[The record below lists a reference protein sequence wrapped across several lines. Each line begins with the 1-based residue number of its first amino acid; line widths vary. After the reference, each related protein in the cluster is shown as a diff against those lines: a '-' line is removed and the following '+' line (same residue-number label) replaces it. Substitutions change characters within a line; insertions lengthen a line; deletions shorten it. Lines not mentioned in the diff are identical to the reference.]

1 MSQRI
6 RDREAE
12 RQRKK
17 FIFTSPDEIDGLS
30 LDDCLSITRKI
41 IDLASS
47 LYPTTV
53 RKFCLFSGGNDSTV
67 LFFVT
72 KDLVDDIVHINTGIG
87 IEETRQF
94 VRDICQQYG
103 KNLIERCP
111 PPGSTYEELIVDI
124 GFPGPNMHYLMYN
137 RLKQRAL
144 RQIQKE
150 YVLRPRTNVV
160 QFFSGVRY
168 SESSRRFKTTDDVM
182 KDGSAVWVA
191 PLAHWSNENMDK
203 YRHLHNIP
211 INPVSAN
218 LHISG
223 ECLCGCFARQDELEQ
238 IRFFYP
244 ETARYIEQLQEKVKC
259 AGRKQSTWG
268 DGVRK
273 SKKYIRESGILCSSC
288 DSAFAEK
295 ENEE

>member
-1 MSQRI
+1 MGEKF

-12 RQRKK
+12 KQRQK
-17 FIFTSPDEIDGLS
+17 FVFVAPHEIDSLTLS
-30 LDDCLSITRKI
+30 DCLSITQKI
-41 IDLASS
+41 IDLASET
-47 LYPTTV
+47 YTNTV

-72 KDLVDDIVHINTGIG
+72 KDVVDDIVHINTGIG
-87 IEETRQF
+87 IEETREY
-94 VRDICQQYG
+94 VRKLCLQYG
-103 KNLIERCP
+103 KHLIEKSP
-111 PPGSTYEELIVDI
+111 PPGSTYEELIMEL
-124 GFPGPNMHYLMYN
+124 GFPGPNLHHVMYN

-150 YVLRPRTNVV
+150 FVIKPRSSVI

-168 SESSRRFKTTDDVM
+168 AESSRRSKTTDDIM

-191 PLAHWSNENMDK
+191 PLAHWSNANMDA
-203 YRHLHNIP
+203 YRKLFNIP

-244 ETARYIEQLQEKVKC
+244 ETAHYIEQLQDKVKLTGHPKC
-259 AGRKQSTWG
+259 LWG

-273 SKKYIRESGILCSSC
+273 SKKFVKQSGVLCSSC
-288 DSAFAEK
+288 DSNFIDQEK
-295 ENEE
+295 AL

>member
-1 MSQRI
+1 MTQVF

-12 RQRKK
+12 KQRQK
-17 FIFTSPDEIDGLS
+17 FVFVKPHEIEHLS
-30 LDDCLSITRKI
+30 LDDCITITQKI
-41 IDLASS
+41 IDLAAET
-47 LYPTTV
+47 YPNTV

-72 KDLVDDIVHINTGIG
+72 KGVVDDIVHINTGIG
-87 IEETRQF
+87 IEETRNY
-94 VRDICQQYG
+94 VRGLCAFYG
-103 KNLIERCP
+103 KRLIEKSP
-111 PPGSTYEELIVDI
+111 PPGSTYEELIMEM
-124 GFPGPNMHYLMYN
+124 GFPGPNMHHLMYN

-150 YVLRPRTNVV
+150 YILRPRSTVI

-168 SESSRRFKTTDDVM
+168 AESSRRSKTTDDIM

-191 PLAHWSNENMDK
+191 PLAHWSNANMNTYREK
-203 YRHLHNIP
+203 YNLP
-211 INPVSAN
+211 VNPVSAN

-223 ECLCGCFARQDELEQ
+223 ECLCGCFARPDELEQ

-244 ETARYIEQLQEKVKC
+244 ETANYIQELQDKVK
-259 AGRKQSTWG
+259 STGHPKCIWG

-273 SKKYIRESGILCSSC
+273 SKKFIKQSGVLCSSC
-288 DSAFAEK
+288 DANFIDL
-295 ENEE
+295 ENKS